1 MTSSNGNVFRV
12 TGLLCGEFTGH
23 RWIPL
28 TKGRDAELW
37 CYLWFALWINGWVN
51 NRETDDL
58 RRHRAH
64 YDVIVMSCE
73 WIHGLCHTKSLIQ
86 IAAVHLC
93 YTNKLV
99 NHLYEIAI
107 ARMPFGLLIKSY
119 VWESR
124 SVSLPYAIATMCML
138 LVGVI
143 VSSIK
148 DTEYNT
154 NQCAADEFVG

>member
-1 MTSSNGNVFRV
+1 MSLCTHVTPLATCTLKLKCRNVV
-12 TGLLCGEFTGH
+12 
-23 RWIPL
+23 
-28 TKGRDAELW
+28 DAELW
-37 CYLWFALWINGWVN
+37 CFLWSALWINGWVN
-51 NRETDDL
+51 NREADDL

-73 WIHGLCHTKSLIQ
+73 WIHVPMLSRWYK

-93 YTNKLV
+93 YMNELV

-107 ARMPFGLLIKSY
+107 ALMPFGWVIKSH

-124 SVSLPYAIATMCML
+124 FVAISTMCIL
-138 LVGVI
+138 HVRVI
-143 VSSIK
+143 VSSIN
-148 DTEYNT
+148 DTVYTT